1 MTKIEDFVAGRSPSE
16 LYETYL
22 RPGLFQPWA
31 DELAA
36 LASPGKNCLDIA
48 CGTGVVARSLAARW
62 SNEISIAAI
71 DIAAPMIDEAKKR
84 TPAGAVDYRVAA
96 ADALPFED
104 NVFDIA
110 FCQQGLQFIP
120 DKEKAFC
127 EAARCLKKGGRF
139 AISVW
144 APVEDGAPVFDAFSR
159 SIASHLGHDLV
170 PIGPFSFGGKDRL
183 GALAK
188 GAGLTIETLETRTK
202 ESRLP
207 TIEDLVLFDVLF
219 LGRPTADGKMQPVLA
234 PDDPACDGVITKI
247 IEDMTEALGE
257 YIQPDGRLRAPM
269 SAHFLLAQT

>member
-1 MTKIEDFVAGRSPSE
+1 MTKIEDFVAGRSPPE

-36 LASPGKNCLDIA
+36 LASPGQKCLDIA
-48 CGTGVVARSLAARW
+48 CGTGVVARSLTARW

-71 DIAAPMIDEAKKR
+71 DIAAPMIVEAKKR

-104 NVFDIA
+104 SLFDIA

-120 DKEKAFC
+120 DKEKALS
-127 EAARCLKKGGRF
+127 EAARCLKKGGRL

-159 SIASHLGHDLV
+159 SIANRLGEDLA

-183 GALAK
+183 DALAK
-188 GAGLTIETLETRTK
+188 GAGFTIETLETRTK
-202 ESRLP
+202 EACLP
-207 TIEDLVLFDVLF
+207 SIEDLVLFDVLF
-219 LGRPTADGKMQPVLA
+219 LGRPTDDGEMQPVLA
-234 PDDPACDGVITKI
+234 PEDPASDRMVTKI

-257 YIQPDGRLRAPM
+257 YIQPDGRLRAPI
-269 SAHFLLAQT
+269 SAHFLLAQK